1 MSAEIMSDAN
11 RSETNLNVSRELPDG
26 FSVRE
31 AVPADSSLLLEWI
44 RNLAEFEGLEDLVTA
59 TSEGIA
65 RDFFERKLSRAL
77 FVEHEGSSVGFAVWF
92 YNYSTFAGKPG
103 LFLEDI
109 FIAEEYRGKGLATG
123 IFAYLERLAASE
135 GCSRLEWYVLDWN
148 EKAIDFYKKRGG
160 APHANWQIFRK
171 YVG

>member
-1 MSAEIMSDAN
+1 MSDASMKAVN
-11 RSETNLNVSRELPDG
+11 ELPDG
-26 FSVRE
+26 FAIRV
-31 AVPADSSLLLEWI
+31 AVSADASLLLEWI

-59 TSEGIA
+59 SADGIA
-65 RDFFERKLSRAL
+65 RDFFEKKMSRAL
-77 FVEHEGSSVGFAVWF
+77 FVEHEGSPVGFAVWF

-148 EKAIDFYKKRGG
+148 EKAIDFYKNRGG
-160 APHANWQIFRK
+160 EPHANWQVFRK
-171 YVG
+171 YIG

>member
-1 MSAEIMSDAN
+1 MSESIMGQPH
-11 RSETNLNVSRELPDG
+11 ELPDG
-26 FSVRE
+26 FAIRE

-59 TSEGIA
+59 TDEGIS
-65 RDFFERKLSRAL
+65 RDFFEKKLSRAL
-77 FVEHEGSSVGFAVWF
+77 FVEHSGSPVGFAVWF

-109 FIAEEYRGKGLATG
+109 FIAEEYRGKGLASG
-123 IFAYLERLAASE
+123 IFSYLEHLATSE

-148 EKAIDFYKKRGG
+148 EKAIDFYRKRGG
-160 APHANWQIFRK
+160 GPHANWQIFRK
-171 YVG
+171 YLR